1 MKSGIIRYLLILSIL
16 VLLLFISGCGG
27 AARDVYYVGG
37 QTAKSIKG
45 LVTPD
50 TKPVLKKKILITPV
64 INNSGID
71 NLQTDQIMRNCIS
84 YISED
89 EYLVVSTL
97 PKYED
102 REQAFL
108 NKPYGAILSPAYVK
122 KSGASGINILLA
134 CIIQPVEATKTK
146 KGIWP
151 YRKDTHQVTLSVSI
165 NAVDTVN
172 GTLVVYEDETI
183 DFKSGL
189 INTGESDKWVPD
201 SNQLQDKI
209 LAMIEDL
216 CFRAIEKL
224 RKIPWQSEPVVE
236 GENYSIRSGR
246 DIGVNENTI
255 FELFKK
261 GEPVKSGS
269 GDQYYLLGEKIGE
282 TGVRSV
288 DEASAVLDINA
299 GQKSEVSFIR
309 VKQPVE

>member
-1 MKSGIIRYLLILSIL
+1 MKAGIFRYLLVLFIP
-16 VLLLFISGCGG
+16 VLLAFTFGCGG

-37 QTAKSIKG
+37 QAAKSIKG

-50 TKPVLKKKILITPV
+50 AKPVLKKKILITPV

-71 NLQTDQIMRNCIS
+71 NLQTDKIMQACVS

-97 PKYED
+97 QKYED
-102 REQAFL
+102 QDKAFL
-108 NKPYGAILSPAYVK
+108 NKPYGAILNPAYVK

-134 CIIQPVEATKTK
+134 CIIQPVEAVKAR

-151 YRKDTHQVTLSVSI
+151 YRKDTYKITLSVSI

-172 GTLVVYEDETI
+172 GTLVVFEDETI

-189 INTGESDKWVPD
+189 LNTGENDKWVPD
-201 SNQLQDKI
+201 SNLLQDKI
-209 LAMIEDL
+209 LDMTEEL
-216 CFRAIEKL
+216 CSRAIEKL

-236 GENYSIRSGR
+236 GDNYVIRSGR
-246 DIGVNENTI
+246 DIGINENTV

-261 GEPVKSGS
+261 GEPAKSGAS
-269 GDQYYLLGEKIGE
+269 GQYFLLGEKTDE
-282 TGVRSV
+282 TGIRSV
-288 DEASAVLDINA
+288 ADNSAVLNINA
-299 GQKSEVSFIR
+299 GQSEISFIR
-309 VKQPVE
+309 VKQPEE

>member
-1 MKSGIIRYLLILSIL
+1 MKAGILRYLLILSIL
-16 VLLLFISGCGG
+16 VLPAFTSGCGG
-27 AARDVYYVGG
+27 AARDVSYVGG
-37 QTAKSIKG
+37 QAVKSLKG

-50 TKPVLKKKILITPV
+50 AKPVLKKKILITPV

-71 NLQTDQIMRNCIS
+71 NLQTDQIMQNSVS

-97 PKYED
+97 QKYED
-102 REQAFL
+102 RDQAFL
-108 NKPYGAILSPAYVK
+108 NKPYGAILNPAYVK

-134 CIIQPVEATKTK
+134 CIIQPVEVTKAR

-151 YRKDTHQVTLSVSI
+151 FRYDTNKVTLTVSI

-189 INTGESDKWVPD
+189 LNTGENDKWVPD
-201 SNQLQDKI
+201 VNLLQNEI
-209 LAMIEDL
+209 SDL
-216 CFRAIEKL
+216 TEELCSRAIEQL

-236 GENYSIRSGR
+236 GDNYIIRSGR
-246 DIGVNENTI
+246 DVGINENTV

-261 GEPVKSGS
+261 GEPAKSNA
-269 GDQYYLLGEKIGE
+269 GDQYFLLGEKMGE
-282 TGVRSV
+282 TNVRSV
-288 DEASAVLDINA
+288 AENSAILNINA
-299 GQKSEVSFIR
+299 GQKEVSFIR
-309 VKQPVE
+309 VKQPED